1 MSRLFSLL
9 LVLSLTSCTGYR
21 LGGAKPPH
29 LAEVDAIQVEMV
41 ENKTQFPRLAAQ
53 ATNSII
59 DALTQDGTYRLAA
72 ERGAD
77 ARLEAV
83 IQSINYRQARSS
95 RTDTLRSEEL
105 EMDLTLKWKLL
116 NNSNPG
122 QVLASGTSRGQTRF
136 FVDPNLATA
145 RRTALMDALKRASES
160 VVARIADG
168 F

>member
-1 MSRLFSLL
+1 MPRPLL
-9 LVLSLTSCTGYR
+9 LLIVLSLSSCAGYR

-29 LAEVDAIQVEMV
+29 LAKVNAIQVEMV
-41 ENKTQFPRLAAQ
+41 DNKTQFPRLAAQ

-72 ERGAD
+72 AKSAD

-83 IQSINYRQARSS
+83 IDSISYRQARSS

-105 EMDLTLKWKLL
+105 EMDLTLNWKLIDS
-116 NNSNPG
+116 NNPA
-122 QVLASGTSRGQTRF
+122 QVLASGTSRGKTRF

-160 VVARIADG
+160 VIARIADG